1 MENFRS
7 SDENIEQKPSVEDV
21 TKEQEIEPSQEQK
34 NYMHN
39 MQKFAEHFLK
49 EREIDDFSVD
59 VFLAEIYDLE
69 SPVVLHEPR
78 IVFKKDGKII
88 DSLIFAP
95 DKYNNIKDLEKD
107 FDLGFAEFKTGQT
120 KDLEPAQ
127 KSSEN

>member
-1 MENFRS
+1 MENFRA
-7 SDENIEQKPSVEDV
+7 SDENIEQKSSDQEFA
-21 TKEQEIEPSQEQK
+21 KQQEIEPSQEQK

-49 EREIDDFSVD
+49 EREINDFSVE
-59 VFLAEIYDLE
+59 VFLAEIFDLE

-78 IVFKKDGKII
+78 IAFKKDGKII

-107 FDLGFAEFKTGQT
+107 FDLGFAEFETGQT
-120 KDLEPAQ
+120 RDAEPAQ